1 MYPPQVKKWINQ
13 RGGLTARM
21 IYLRG
26 KELMS
31 MYHPCFL
38 DARASDQR

>member
-1 MYPPQVKKWINQ
+1 
-13 RGGLTARM
+13 M

-31 MYHPCFL
+31 MYHPCYL
-38 DARASDQR
+38 DAQALATDPSK